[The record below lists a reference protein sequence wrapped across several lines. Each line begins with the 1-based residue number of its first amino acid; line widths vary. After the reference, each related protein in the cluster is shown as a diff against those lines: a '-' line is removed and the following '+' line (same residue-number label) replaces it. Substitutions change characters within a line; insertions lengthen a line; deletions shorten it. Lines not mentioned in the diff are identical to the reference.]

1 MKFLYTATLFASILS
16 PVCSSSADEAV
27 KITPDVVYGHKFGM
41 ALTFDVYRPQKQVNG
56 AGVLFMVS
64 GGWYSRWTD
73 PKNMLSR
80 FKPLLDE
87 GFTVFS
93 VRHGSSP
100 KFLIPEAVND
110 VRRSVRFIRL
120 HAKDYGVNPDQL
132 GVWGGSAG
140 GHLSLVLGTT
150 SDAGNP
156 KSKDAVLQNSDR
168 VAAVVAYYP
177 PTDLRDF
184 VDEKSPYYHRFPA
197 LQFDAEL
204 ADDFSPVLHV
214 TQDDPPTLLIHGDKD
229 KLVPIRHS
237 EKIMQQFE
245 DQKVRAEL
253 LIIKDAAHGFQGEDN
268 IRASQAVVNW
278 FKQHLLK
285 KQE

>member
-1 MKFLYTATLFASILS
+1 MRFVFTVMMLVSILI
-16 PVCSSSADEAV
+16 SARTSIANENV

-41 ALTFDVYRPQKQVNG
+41 ALTFDVFQPPKEANG
-56 AGVLFMVS
+56 AGILFMVS

-73 PKNMLSR
+73 PNDMLDR

-100 KFLIPEAVND
+100 KFVIPEVVKD

-120 HAKDYGVNPDQL
+120 HAKDYGVNPNRL

-150 SDAGNP
+150 SDEGSP
-156 KSKDAVLQNSDR
+156 KEKDEVLRSSDR

-177 PTDLRDF
+177 PTDLREF

-197 LQFDAEL
+197 LQFNTDL

-214 TQDDPPTLLIHGDKD
+214 TQDDPPTLLIHGDQD
-229 KLVPIRHS
+229 KLVPISHS
-237 EKIMQQFE
+237 EKIMKQFNE
-245 DQKVRAEL
+245 QKVKAEL
-253 LIIKDAAHGFQGEDN
+253 LIIKDAAHGFRGEDKN
-268 IRASQAVVNW
+268 RANQAVVKW
-278 FKQHLLK
+278 FKRYLLK
-285 KQE
+285 S

>member
-1 MKFLYTATLFASILS
+1 MKLLFTTSLLTFILLPIYPAS
-16 PVCSSSADEAV
+16 AGENV
-27 KITPDVVYGHKFGM
+27 KIIPDVVYGHKFGM
-41 ALTFDVYRPQKQVNG
+41 ALTFDVYQPQERPNG

-64 GGWYSRWTD
+64 GGWHSRWSD
-73 PKNMLSR
+73 PKNMLSW

-100 KFLIPEAVND
+100 KFVIPEVVSD
-110 VRRSVRFIRL
+110 VRRSVRYIRL
-120 HAKDYGVNPDQL
+120 HAKDYGVNPNQL

-150 SDAGNP
+150 SDKGNP
-156 KSKDAVLQNSDR
+156 NAKDTVLQNSDR

-177 PTDLRDF
+177 PTDLREF
-184 VDEKSPYYHRFPA
+184 VNEKSPYYHRFPA
-197 LQFDAEL
+197 LQFDVDL

-229 KLVPIRHS
+229 KLVPISHS
-237 EKIMQQFE
+237 KKIMTQFE
-245 DQKVRAEL
+245 EQKVQAEL
-253 LIIKDAAHGFQGEDN
+253 LIIKNAAHGFQGEDKT
-268 IRASQAVVNW
+268 RASEAVVKW
-278 FKQHLLK
+278 FKQHLLNK
-285 KQE
+285 EK